1 MGRAAFP
8 CSLERAATR
17 VAFPLNNQSAPLSC
31 HRTRTIFTKKVTV
44 KGMVNKRTVNRSLK
58 RAVRRLTKIVG
69 TKRSADA
76 LEISDARVHRFG
88 NPNFPDELSCHDAMI
103 LEGLAGD
110 LIISGFMAHS
120 HGAALLYLPPH
131 KAHQHLNVGFAGIA
145 KELSALFASYLAAR
159 DGEKLDPKSARDL
172 VVLCDDLMSSVSVVR
187 TALSRVG

>member
-1 MGRAAFP
+1 MAFVAFP
-8 CSLERAATR
+8 CSSDR
-17 VAFPLNNQSAPLSC
+17 VATPAAIPLNHQSAPLSC
-31 HRTRTIFTKKVTV
+31 HKTHTNLSKNVTEEV
-44 KGMVNKRTVNRSLK
+44 MASKGKINRSLK

-76 LEISDARVHRFG
+76 LGLPDARIHRIG